1 MLGPV
6 AIAGLLFAAVT
17 VQGTTTCP
25 TPKAVEAR
33 LGPLVSTGAASDV
46 RLEREGPALHV
57 ALYSP
62 DGRLTARR
70 SIDGA
75 HSCEAL
81 AEAAAVIVAAW
92 QGDVGDR
99 PLLAAE
105 APTAAAADLRAT
117 TVPAAVAAA
126 GPGWGL
132 AAAGG
137 LSLAATTPA
146 PTAAMTITHAPV
158 PASPW
163 SARLGL
169 AYQGPRESALG
180 TGKLRWQRWVVE
192 LGPQLQAGAGPF
204 GWALHL
210 GGVLGV
216 TRLQG
221 RALADARDH
230 QDFGLGISGGARLSL
245 GRSGLRPFLEL
256 GARGW
261 PADIVAYEGSA
272 GGETTLPRVE
282 LLLTLGAAF
291 GR

>member
-1 MLGPV
+1 MLGAV
-6 AIAGLLFAAVT
+6 ATTGLLFAVVT

-25 TPKAVEAR
+25 TPQAVEAR

-46 RLEREGPALHV
+46 RLAREGPVLHV
-57 ALYSP
+57 ALHAP

-92 QGDVGDR
+92 QGDVGNR

-105 APTAAAADLRAT
+105 APNGAAGDLRASA
-117 TVPAAVAAA
+117 VPAYAPAA

-137 LSLAATTPA
+137 LSLAAKTPA
-146 PTAAMTITHAPV
+146 PTAALGITHAPV

-163 SARLGL
+163 SGRLGL

-180 TGKLRWQRWVVE
+180 TGKLRWQRSVVE
-192 LGPQLQAGAGPF
+192 LGPQLQGGAGPF

-210 GGVLGV
+210 GGALGV

-221 RALADARDH
+221 RGLADARDH

-261 PADIVAYEGSA
+261 PTDIVAYEGFA
-272 GGETTLPRVE
+272 GGEMALPRVE